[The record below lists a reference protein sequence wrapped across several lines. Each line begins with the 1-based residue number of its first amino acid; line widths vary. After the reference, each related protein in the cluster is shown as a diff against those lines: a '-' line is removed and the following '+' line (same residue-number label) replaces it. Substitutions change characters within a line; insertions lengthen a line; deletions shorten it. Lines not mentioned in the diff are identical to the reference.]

1 MDFIT
6 LGKKRADGDWVLLK
20 GPPHGLQAQRAYLEG
35 IGVSDPTYSEARIIE
50 LGIGQKRIFYSA
62 DETVTVTA
70 ANKTI
75 TYGANKPSS
84 FAVTW
89 SKNIPDTYYTGTLST
104 ACAYTKGQNA
114 GTYPITPSGLTAT
127 DKYAIV
133 FVAGTLT
140 VSKVALT
147 LTVTDAEMVYGDSTP
162 SFAFTGAGYIT
173 GEDATDLT
181 GSAVYTV
188 KNSQGETVADLSTA
202 APGEYEVHLSGV
214 TSSNYE
220 LTMVAG
226 TLTVSKAALTLTVAN
241 AQMVEGG
248 TAPEFSFTGTGFV
261 NGEDAT
267 DLTGSAVYTVK
278 DSLGDTVA
286 DLTNAAPGEYE
297 VHLSGVTSSNYELTM
312 VAGTLTITENGS

>member
-20 GPPHGLQAQRAYLEG
+20 GPPHGLQAQRAYVDG

-70 ANKTI
+70 LNKTI

-104 ACAYTKGQNA
+104 ACAYTKGNNA
-114 GTYPITPSGLTAT
+114 GTYPIAPSGLTAT
-127 DKYAIV
+127 DKYAIA

-147 LTVTDAEMVYGDSTP
+147 LTVANAQMVEGGAAPAFS
-162 SFAFTGAGYIT
+162 FTGT
-173 GEDATDLT
+173 GFVNDEDVTDLT

-188 KNSQGETVADLSTA
+188 KNNLGETVADLTTA

-220 LTMVAG
+220 LTR
-226 TLTVSKAALTLTVAN
+226 
-241 AQMVEGG
+241 
-248 TAPEFSFTGTGFV
+248 
-261 NGEDAT
+261 
-267 DLTGSAVYTVK
+267 
-278 DSLGDTVA
+278 
-286 DLTNAAPGEYE
+286 
-297 VHLSGVTSSNYELTM
+297 

>member
-6 LGKKRADGDWVLLK
+6 LGKKRDDGDWVLLK
-20 GPPHGLQAQRAYLEG
+20 GPPHGLQAQRAYLEE

-70 ANKTI
+70 SNKTI
-75 TYGANKPSS
+75 IYGANKPSS

-104 ACAYTKGQNA
+104 ACAYTKGNTA

-127 DKYAIV
+127 DKYAIA

-140 VSKVALT
+140 VSKV
-147 LTVTDAEMVYGDSTP
+147 
-162 SFAFTGAGYIT
+162 
-173 GEDATDLT
+173 
-181 GSAVYTV
+181 
-188 KNSQGETVADLSTA
+188 
-202 APGEYEVHLSGV
+202 
-214 TSSNYE
+214 
-220 LTMVAG
+220 
-226 TLTVSKAALTLTVAN
+226 ALTLTVAN

-261 NGEDAT
+261 NDEDAT
-267 DLTGSAVYTVK
+267 DLTGSAVYTFK
-278 DSLGDTVA
+278 DSLGEPVA
-286 DLTNAAPGEYE
+286 DLTLAEPGTYTI
-297 VHLSGVTSSNYELTM
+297 HLSGITSENYELTM
-312 VAGTLTITENGS
+312 VAGTLTITDNES

>member
-20 GPPHGLQAQRAYLEG
+20 GPPHGLQAQRAYVDG

-70 ANKTI
+70 SNKTI

-89 SKNIPDTYYTGTLST
+89 SKNISNTYYTGTLST
-104 ACAYTKGQNA
+104 ACAYTKGNNA

-127 DKYAIV
+127 DKYAIA

-147 LTVTDAEMVYGDSTP
+147 LTVTDAEMVYGASAP
-162 SFAFTGAGYIT
+162 SFAFTGVGYIA
-173 GEDATDLT
+173 GEDATALG

-188 KNSQGETVADLSTA
+188 KDSLGETVDDLA
-202 APGEYEVHLSGV
+202 LAEPGEYEVHLSGV
-214 TSSNYE
+214 T
-220 LTMVAG
+220 
-226 TLTVSKAALTLTVAN
+226 AA
-241 AQMVEGG
+241 
-248 TAPEFSFTGTGFV
+248 
-261 NGEDAT
+261 
-267 DLTGSAVYTVK
+267 
-278 DSLGDTVA
+278 
-286 DLTNAAPGEYE
+286 
-297 VHLSGVTSSNYELTM
+297 NYELTM

>member
-89 SKNIPDTYYTGTLST
+89 SKNIPDTYYTGTLSI

-147 LTVTDAEMVYGDSTP
+147 LTVANAEMVYG
-162 SFAFTGAGYIT
+162 A
-173 GEDATDLT
+173 
-181 GSAVYTV
+181 SAP
-188 KNSQGETVADLSTA
+188 A
-202 APGEYEVHLSGV
+202 
-214 TSSNYE
+214 
-220 LTMVAG
+220 
-226 TLTVSKAALTLTVAN
+226 
-241 AQMVEGG
+241 
-248 TAPEFSFTGTGFV
+248 FSFTGTGFV
-261 NGEDAT
+261 NNEDAT

-278 DSLGDTVA
+278 DSLGETVA
-286 DLTNAAPGEYE
+286 DLTLAEPGTYTI
-297 VHLSGVTSSNYELTM
+297 HLSGITSENYEITM
-312 VAGTLTITENGS
+312 EAGTLTITENGS